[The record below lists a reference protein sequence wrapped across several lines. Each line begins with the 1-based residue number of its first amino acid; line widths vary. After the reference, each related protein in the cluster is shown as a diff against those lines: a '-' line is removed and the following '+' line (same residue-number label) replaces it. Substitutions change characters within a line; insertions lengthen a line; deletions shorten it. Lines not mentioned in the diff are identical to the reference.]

1 MSSLAFPSL
10 AIPLRAFPSRL
21 LRPCARRGNA
31 WRFPRQ
37 DVDAG
42 FVLPLASAA
51 SLVLVLSSLS
61 LQTLTLQSRSRVRAQ
76 WLQRQQGD
84 ALASAAQQLV
94 VQLQGPWH
102 CLLRG
107 PGQGCGAG
115 LDPARLLPNSSPAQV
130 GEWLPLAPGSAQVRL
145 RLRHSALGRSFAVAF
160 DPTSGRVL
168 QLRSLGQ

>member
-1 MSSLAFPSL
+1 MPSL
-10 AIPLRAFPSRL
+10 VSSSGL
-21 LRPCARRGNA
+21 LRPRA
-31 WRFPRQ
+31 RQ
-37 DVDAG
+37 DAHAG

-61 LQTLTLQSRSRVRAQ
+61 LQSLTLQSRSRVRSQ

-84 ALASAAQQLV
+84 ALASAAQQLA
-94 VQLQGPWH
+94 VQLEGPGQ

-107 PGQGCGAG
+107 PSLECGTG
-115 LDPARLLPNSSPAQV
+115 PDPARLLPSSSPAQV
-130 GEWLPLAPGSAQVRL
+130 SGWFLAAPGSAQVRL
-145 RLRHSALGRSFAVAF
+145 HLRDSAMARSFAVAF